1 MRVSV
6 LCPSYVQSNVI
17 ATTARFAASNN
28 SEPSIG
34 DSKLEE
40 RPALT
45 EAEKEEINSE
55 LAGLA
60 ALVGAG
66 MEANEVADRT
76 LQGLVQGKRYI
87 YTSDEHTEAA
97 LGDRVRQL
105 QAGGLPDG
113 FNRYMEKVVE
123 SALRA

>member
-60 ALVGAG
+60 ALVGVRDPFRNLKG
-66 MEANEVADRT
+66 CSKDMWI
-76 LQGLVQGKRYI
+76 G
-87 YTSDEHTEAA
+87 SD
-97 LGDRVRQL
+97 V
-105 QAGGLPDG
+105 
-113 FNRYMEKVVE
+113 
-123 SALRA
+123 